1 MRDIEARIGIE
12 PLDELLDLRGKLVAQ
27 AASLYALYG
36 PFGTAEHRRKV
47 SLAMAELQVRR
58 DLTDSG
64 EKATEGKVEAMS
76 RTHLTYLTFLDTLEA
91 GRAEWLM
98 TENAIQS
105 ITDRITRGN
114 TLSRYVAS
122 EPR

>member
-1 MRDIEARIGIE
+1 
-12 PLDELLDLRGKLVAQ
+12 
-27 AASLYALYG
+27 
-36 PFGTAEHRRKV
+36 
-47 SLAMAELQVRR
+47 MAELQVRR
-58 DLTDSG
+58 NLTDSG

-76 RTHLTYLTFLDTLEA
+76 RTHPTYLTFLDTLEA

>member
-12 PLDELLDLRGKLVAQ
+12 SLDELLNLRGNLVAQ
-27 AASLYALYG
+27 ASSLYALYG

-47 SLAMAELQVRR
+47 ALAMAELQVRR
-58 DLTDSG
+58 NLTDSG

-76 RTHLTYLTFLDTLEA
+76 RTHPTYLTFLDTLEA